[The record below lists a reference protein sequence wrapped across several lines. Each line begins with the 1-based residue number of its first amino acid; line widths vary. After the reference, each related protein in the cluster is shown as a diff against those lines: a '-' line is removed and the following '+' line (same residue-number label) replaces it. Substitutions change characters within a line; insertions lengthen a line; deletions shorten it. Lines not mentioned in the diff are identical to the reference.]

1 MLFEIA
7 IIDEGICGRLSL
19 GEFACSA
26 EGHGHPSGQ
35 VSRTYISTFE
45 DDLMVGSFDEE
56 VRL

>member
-7 IIDEGICGRLSL
+7 MYNEGICGRLSL

-26 EGHGHPSGQ
+26 EGQGHPSGQ
-35 VSRTYISTFE
+35 VSRTYIGTFE
-45 DDLMVGSFDEE
+45 WSLMVGDCDDK